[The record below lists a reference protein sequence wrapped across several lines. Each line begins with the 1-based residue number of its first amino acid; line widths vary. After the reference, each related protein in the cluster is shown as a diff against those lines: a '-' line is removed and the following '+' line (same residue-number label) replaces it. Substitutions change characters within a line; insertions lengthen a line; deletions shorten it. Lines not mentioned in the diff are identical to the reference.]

1 MDLIIQLLKLATGV
15 VGLAAAVVRAIHGT
29 RGTRPE
35 TETDRKL

>member
-15 VGLAAAVVRAIHGT
+15 VGLATAVIRAVNNM

-35 TETDRKL
+35 TKVDRKH